1 MKWIEMKWNEIKWK
15 DLSDAVREKDED
27 KDKDKII
34 EYEERRNN

>member
-1 MKWIEMKWNEIKWK
+1 MKWIEMKWNKMKGK

>member
-1 MKWIEMKWNEIKWK
+1 MKRIEMKWNKMKGK
-15 DLSDAVREKDED
+15 DLSDAVREKD